1 MEAYTDFAKVY
12 DTFMDETPYEQWCEF
27 LIELF
32 RKYGAQK
39 DDTRQENSAVMDNLR
54 QERNTVL
61 DLGCGSGIL
70 GIGALLLGC
79 THVTGC
85 DIDPKAPE
93 VAAGN
98 AALNGF
104 YDDRFSVC
112 AGDILADAG
121 LRRDL
126 GTGYDLVLANIVS
139 DVIIPLAA
147 HAPAFLAPGGTFICS
162 GIIDGREDEVRAA
175 IERAGFTVTAHD
187 SLEEW
192 HCFTATLA

>member
-1 MEAYTDFAKVY
+1 MSDCIFCKIIAGEIPSRKIYE
-12 DTFMDETPYEQWCEF
+12 DERCYAF
-27 LIELF
+27 
-32 RKYGAQK
+32 
-39 DDTRQENSAVMDNLR
+39 
-54 QERNTVL
+54 
-61 DLGCGSGIL
+61 
-70 GIGALLLGC
+70 
-79 THVTGC
+79 H

-121 LRRDL
+121 LRRHL